1 MTSRTNNRIARALLV
16 AAMVVLLAVVAV
28 FAVVMASLFNRF
40 DEASE
45 ERRASLVR
53 VLEEQEARTRE
64 ILREVG
70 QRASKERLT
79 LYRSLRE
86 VLRQLGLDPSRIPPP
101 GINSSFEDAGPN
113 ESNQKPNNDRPD
125 ERPSPRPSPKPSQ
138 RPSPRPTEDDRLCVL
153 DETICIDP

>member
-1 MTSRTNNRIARALLV
+1 MTSRTNNRIARALFV

-28 FAVVMASLFNRF
+28 FAVVMASLFDRF

-64 ILREVG
+64 ILREVDR
-70 QRASKERLT
+70 RASRERLR

-101 GINSSFEDAGPN
+101 DINSSVEDGSN
-113 ESNQKPNNDRPD
+113 EGNQRTNDDDRPD
-125 ERPSPRPSPKPSQ
+125 QRPSPRPSPKPSQ
-138 RPSPRPTEDDRLCVL
+138 RPSPSPTEDDRLCVL
-153 DETICIDP
+153 DETVCVDP